1 VLRRALLWFLL
12 ISDGQCAVNNSGWAV
27 EKIAG
32 VSDPDCA
39 KKKTIDP
46 DCENSH
52 SLMMPDTIDLTG
64 SPTQYKLVHVR

>member
-46 DCENSH
+46 DCENSQIIIIIQSCV
-52 SLMMPDTIDLTG
+52 SLGRTVQGPALTA
-64 SPTQYKLVHVR
+64 

>member
-46 DCENSH
+46 DCENS
-52 SLMMPDTIDLTG
+52 LKKIG
-64 SPTQYKLVHVR
+64 SDSES